1 MKVINVY
8 PYHGIGDILF
18 GMTRRQ
24 VEQIISCNSYCEDKI
39 LNDGYISVRYEDY
52 HITYRD
58 NEVVEICINEPLD
71 NAYMVV
77 FDGID
82 LFRTKAEEIFDTL
95 KKLSEYDC
103 DCYDEY
109 LSSSYY
115 FKAFNMALWRESAFH
130 PKLLKEDW
138 FLELISAN
146 EENLE
151 YEQRFWFF
159 QQVCLRDQS
168 MPMDPPMEKSSFHI
182 DEPKAGIEVSMPT
195 PEELKE
201 LASKYG
207 LLK

>member
-95 KKLSEYDC
+95 KKFSKYDC

-115 FKAFNMALWRESAFH
+115 FKAFNMTLWRESAFH

-151 YEQRFWFF
+151 YEQKFCFF

-182 DEPKAGIEVSMPT
+182 DEPKTCIEVSMPT

-207 LLK
+207 L